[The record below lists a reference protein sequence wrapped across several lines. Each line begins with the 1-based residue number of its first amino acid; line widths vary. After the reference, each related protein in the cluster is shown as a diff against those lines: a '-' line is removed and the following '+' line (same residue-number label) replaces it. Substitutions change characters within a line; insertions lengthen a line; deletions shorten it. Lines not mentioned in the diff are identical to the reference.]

1 MYKEFQSADVARAA
15 IRMALSENRS
25 DENELREKLA
35 KVEFVLLQS
44 TLAASSWISSLKF
57 MSLPLLQPSVSM
69 LSLIHMLAMGPL
81 SEPWNPL
88 SSRSSLWR
96 WG

>member
-15 IRMALSENRS
+15 IRMALSEAMKTSFVKNWQ
-25 DENELREKLA
+25 

>member
-35 KVEFVLLQS
+35 KSGIRAVAVNFGGKFLD
-44 TLAASSWISSLKF
+44 IIPKF